1 MVVDRMDPDQII
13 LFGSGARA
21 ELREDS
27 DLDLLVVS
35 RAGNRQRYPARQ
47 RWSCERTGDD
57 LDIVVASRQTAER
70 RRRSAAY
77 IHGKALEEG
86 RTIYTRTGAELLPTG
101 SARVRNGNTMVET
114 SLYEPDLA
122 EKWVRRAARKLK
134 RADFELDGDR
144 AEQCQDLQEAME
156 RALKALIVAQ
166 GDRVRHEHNLR
177 KLWQQAESGGEKIRA
192 NPDPSELDR
201 LSLYAGL
208 YQYPL
213 DGSDPALEANYD
225 PERTWTTLRKAGGD
239 LIAHAEEL
247 VPVLVKQTRDRLDR
261 QRRAEPV
268 PPPSPGA
275 HRQ

>member
-21 ELREDS
+21 ELQEDS

-35 RAGNRQRYPARQ
+35 RAGNGRRYPARQ
-47 RWSCERTGDD
+47 RWSCESTGDE
-57 LDIVVASRQTAER
+57 LDVVVTSRQTAER

-77 IHGKALEEG
+77 IHGRALEEG
-86 RTIYTRTGAELLPTG
+86 RTIYTRTGAKLLPTG
-101 SARVRNGNTMVET
+101 PVRTGNGNTMVE
-114 SLYEPDLA
+114 SSVYEPDLA
-122 EKWVRRAARKLK
+122 EQWVRRAARKLR
-134 RADFELDGDR
+134 RADIELDGDR

-177 KLWQQAESGGEKIRA
+177 KLWQQAESRGEKIRA
-192 NPDPSELDR
+192 NPDPSELDQ

-213 DGSDPALEANYD
+213 DGSDPALAASYD
-225 PERTWTTLRKAGGD
+225 PERTWKTLRKAGGD

-247 VPVLVKQTRDRLDR
+247 VPRLVKRTRERLDL
-261 QRRAEPV
+261 QPAPE
-268 PPPSPGA
+268 PSPGP
-275 HRQ
+275 RRR

>member
-1 MVVDRMDPDQII
+1 MGAAGRKEAQAGQISSSTEI
-13 LFGSGARA
+13 AR
-21 ELREDS
+21 S
-27 DLDLLVVS
+27 
-35 RAGNRQRYPARQ
+35 
-47 RWSCERTGDD
+47 
-57 LDIVVASRQTAER
+57 
-70 RRRSAAY
+70 
-77 IHGKALEEG
+77 
-86 RTIYTRTGAELLPTG
+86 
-101 SARVRNGNTMVET
+101 SARTC
-114 SLYEPDLA
+114 
-122 EKWVRRAARKLK
+122 RRLWS
-134 RADFELDGDR
+134 
-144 AEQCQDLQEAME
+144 E
-156 RALKALIVAQ
+156 RSKALIVAQ

-225 PERTWTTLRKAGGD
+225 PERTWTTLTKAGGD